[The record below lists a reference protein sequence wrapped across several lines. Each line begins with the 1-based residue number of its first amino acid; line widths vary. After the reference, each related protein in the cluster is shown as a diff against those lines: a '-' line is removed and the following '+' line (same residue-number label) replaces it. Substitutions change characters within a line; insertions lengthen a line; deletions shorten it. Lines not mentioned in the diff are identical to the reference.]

1 MRTLRVSILI
11 LGLIIPQSIQGQADP
26 TNPPYSLQDV
36 VALVEGGHGAA
47 RILSRVGPDCISFR
61 LNEAA
66 EAALTAA
73 GANAALLEGLRGV
86 CQRSNAPAP
95 TGRQA
100 APQGV
105 VEIIGELPPGW
116 SRVVNQLAPSTV
128 RTITLTA
135 GRPAVIIVAAPGW
148 CADRIEL
155 TMQAG
160 EQRNWVPALRGK
172 PWVGQC

>member
-1 MRTLRVSILI
+1 MRTLRASILI
-11 LGLIIPQSIQGQADP
+11 LCVIIPQSIHGQAEP

-36 VALVEGGHGAA
+36 VLLVEGGHGAA
-47 RILSRVGPDCISFR
+47 RILSRVGTDCISFR

-66 EAALTAA
+66 AAELTAA

-86 CQRSNAPAP
+86 CHRSNEPAP

-116 SRVVNQLAPSTV
+116 YRVVNQLAPSTV

-148 CADRIEL
+148 CPDRFEL

-160 EQRNWVPALRGK
+160 ERRNWVPALRGK

>member
-1 MRTLRVSILI
+1 MRASILI
-11 LGLIIPQSIQGQADP
+11 LCLIAPQTLHAQAEP

-36 VALVEGGHGAA
+36 VLLVEGGHAA
-47 RILSRVGPDCISFR
+47 SRILSRVGPDCISFR
-61 LNEAA
+61 MNAQA
-66 EAALTAA
+66 EARLQEA
-73 GANAALLEGLRGV
+73 GADAELLGGLRDV
-86 CQRSNAPAP
+86 CYRSIAPP
-95 TGRQA
+95 PSGRQP

-105 VEIIGELPPGW
+105 IEIVGALPPGW

-135 GRPAVIIVAAPGW
+135 GRPAVIILAAPGW

-160 EQRNWVPALRGK
+160 EQRNWTPALRGK
-172 PWVGQC
+172 PWVGPC